1 MVLTNISK
9 IEEMKVHSPIA
20 GGSSSPSGPVSQS
33 RKRLVERAATRVPR
47 KLSRV
52 EGISVP
58 GNLDPRLMTL
68 GVYLLIGSQVDSA
81 FLLDLDTYGS

>member
-9 IEEMKVHSPIA
+9 IDDLKVQSPIA
-20 GGSSSPSGPVSQS
+20 GGSSSPSGVVSQN
-33 RKRLVERAATRVPR
+33 RKRPAERAVTRVPR

-58 GNLDPRLMTL
+58 ANLDPRLMTL
-68 GVYLLIGSQVDSA
+68 GVC
-81 FLLDLDTYGS
+81 FLTISMCFDCFKVELVL